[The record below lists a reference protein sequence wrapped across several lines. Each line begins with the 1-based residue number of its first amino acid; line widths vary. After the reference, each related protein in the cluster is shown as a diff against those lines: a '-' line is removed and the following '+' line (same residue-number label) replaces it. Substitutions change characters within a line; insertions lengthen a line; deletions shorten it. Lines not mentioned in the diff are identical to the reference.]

1 MTVNPKALWDQSLVL
16 IAQNVTKEQ
25 YNTWFK
31 PIVFELYDEEKK
43 TLLVQIPSTFF
54 YEYLEANY
62 VDLLT
67 KVLSHTFGSGVK
79 LTYRI
84 VVVKKPPVLSNVE
97 ADPADAAPKPESE
110 TRANRAP
117 SILDAAQPQDIPS
130 HLNPKLTFENY
141 IEGDSNKMTRSI
153 GCSIAE
159 HPFNAQFNPFFIYG
173 PSGCGKTHLV
183 NAIGLMIKKLYPEKR
198 ILYISAK
205 LFSVQY
211 TQAVLENH
219 TNDFIAF
226 YQTIDVVIIDDVQEW
241 IGKTKTLETFFHI
254 FNHLFRNNKRIIL
267 ACDRPPVALTGLPD
281 RMLTRFVCGLIGEM
295 ERPNV
300 QLCVDIMR
308 HKIRRDGLDIPDDVL
323 LYIAENANCS
333 VRDLQGT
340 INQLLAYS
348 IVYNSKLDIKLAKRC
363 IERAVKIDDHPL
375 TVDDIL
381 DKVCNH
387 YKVTNTNINSKSRK
401 KEYVIAR
408 QVSMYLCQKY
418 TKMPSSRIGK
428 LVGDRDHSTVVH
440 SCKQVEQRLKVD
452 RDFHDELLSIE
463 NSFRLKTGQR

>member
-1 MTVNPKALWDQSLVL
+1 
-16 IAQNVTKEQ
+16 
-25 YNTWFK
+25 
-31 PIVFELYDEEKK
+31 
-43 TLLVQIPSTFF
+43 
-54 YEYLEANY
+54 
-62 VDLLT
+62 
-67 KVLSHTFGSGVK
+67 
-79 LTYRI
+79 
-84 VVVKKPPVLSNVE
+84 
-97 ADPADAAPKPESE
+97 
-110 TRANRAP
+110 
-117 SILDAAQPQDIPS
+117 
-130 HLNPKLTFENY
+130 
-141 IEGDSNKMTRSI
+141 MTRSI

-226 YQTIDVVIIDDVQEW
+226 YQTVDVVIIDDVQEW

-308 HKIRRDGLDIPDDVL
+308 HKIRRDGLDIPNDVL

-428 LVGDRDHSTVVH
+428 LVGGRDHSTVVH
-440 SCKQVEQRLKVD
+440 SCKQVEQRLKLD

-463 NSFRLKTGQR
+463 NSFRLKTAQR